1 MSILYSNGKVRTP
14 QGMKVAPQSYAKLE
28 QVADG
33 VRGFLPRMAGS
44 KHKLDCG
51 KILEQTL
58 LQAGYNFKI
67 AELEDLDECAAFTI
81 PERELIVIRA
91 DIYDDLCNNGSFG
104 RSTVVHE
111 MAHIVLE
118 HHVTL
123 HRGACLGQHKFY
135 EDSEW
140 QAKALTAAIMMPLE
154 VCKEVADAAE
164 LAQECGTS
172 FQAATF
178 RLDNLKKYGH
188 LKGQRTLFNGNFQ

>member
-1 MSILYSNGKVRTP
+1 
-14 QGMKVAPQSYAKLE
+14 
-28 QVADG
+28 
-33 VRGFLPRMAGS
+33 
-44 KHKLDCG
+44 
-51 KILEQTL
+51 
-58 LQAGYNFKI
+58 NFKI

-154 VCKEVADAAE
+154 VCKEVAGAAE